1 MRVIDE
7 TGCAS
12 VKMCPVGPQ
21 GGGSKHLPIHIR
33 RRREVRSGK
42 GLWRG
47 DLVMVLTSAV
57 PAREVLTLH
66 FLPEQTLSW

>member
-33 RRREVRSGK
+33 RRGVKSGR

-47 DLVMVLTSAV
+47 DLVMVLTSSV
-57 PAREVLTLH
+57 PARKDAH
-66 FLPEQTLSW
+66 PPFPA